1 MATFPSIQPTYS
13 GFRKTSKPKVRVS
26 RLGDG
31 YEFRSLYG
39 LPFTQDPKVY
49 DLVFNVSEEQS
60 DEIEAFLR
68 SRVFDQASFTFT
80 PPAEGFSSKD
90 GVFVQSNGKTGSQ
103 VASGRVISIF
113 SLESG
118 APKAHNLALGDIVTI
133 NFPPVSP
140 EQSEA
145 GRNGPS
151 DGDYA
156 VTSIPSFFNFIVNSA
171 ANESNLITSAE
182 NLTFSLSGEGQF
194 VCDSWTKTIPYN
206 NRAIINCTFR
216 EVFEP

>member
-1 MATFPSIQPTYS
+1 M
-13 GFRKTSKPKVRVS
+13 
-26 RLGDG
+26 
-31 YEFRSLYG
+31 
-39 LPFTQDPKVY
+39 
-49 DLVFNVSEEQS
+49 
-60 DEIEAFLR
+60 R

-156 VTSIPSFFNFIVNSA
+156 VTSILNFAIFTVNSD
-171 ANESNLITSAE
+171 ANENNSIVAPESIS
-182 NLTFSLSGEGQF
+182 FSLSGAGQF

>member
-31 YEFRSLYG
+31 YEFRALYG

-60 DEIEAFLR
+60 EEIEAFLR
-68 SRVFDQASFTFT
+68 SRVVDQASFTFT
-80 PPAEGFSSKD
+80 PPAEGFSL
-90 GVFVQSNGKTGSQ
+90 KTGFFIQTNRLITIISAEGSFLNFKPHN
-103 VASGRVISIF
+103 VAI
-113 SLESG
+113 
-118 APKAHNLALGDIVTI
+118 GDIVTI
-133 NFPPVSP
+133 NFPS
-140 EQSEA
+140 
-145 GRNGPS
+145 NGPS

-156 VTSIPSFFNFIVNSA
+156 VTSITNSSIFAVNSD
-171 ANESNLITSAE
+171 ANESNSVGAPLSI
-182 NLTFSLSGEGQF
+182 TFSLSGAGQF